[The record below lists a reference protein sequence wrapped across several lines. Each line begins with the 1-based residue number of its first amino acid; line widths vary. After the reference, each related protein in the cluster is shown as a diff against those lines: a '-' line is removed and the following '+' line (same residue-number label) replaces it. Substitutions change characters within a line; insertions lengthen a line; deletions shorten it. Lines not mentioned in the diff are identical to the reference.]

1 MKNSLLMKKLIICIC
16 LFSSLLGCRESS
28 KNQATPEKEHDHG
41 SEGEGATYQEGK
53 GISLMK
59 ETEQSL
65 GVEIVDLT
73 EQNIQSKIHLTAQVY
88 RSASEKSKK
97 TAGEQQGNAYA
108 TALISSDLSSRL
120 TDQTKVSYLNPQQ
133 NNLILVGS
141 LWKIISAQASGL
153 ENTELLLEFPDPEK
167 SMTIGD
173 FLEIDLLPNAS
184 PSKKLVIPHSARLKT
199 STGTFAFVKN
209 GEFLLRTEIKTGI
222 ENEEWIEIVEGLYEG
237 DQVAVKPVE
246 ALYMIELRAT
256 KGGGHCH

>member
-1 MKNSLLMKKLIICIC
+1 MKSPLLINKIFICIYLLC
-16 LFSSLLGCRESS
+16 SLLGCRESS
-28 KNQATPEKEHDHG
+28 RNQATPAKEHDHG
-41 SEGEGATYQEGK
+41 SEGEGATYLEGK

-88 RSASEKSKK
+88 RSASEKTKK
-97 TAGEQQGNAYA
+97 MGGEQQGNAYA
-108 TALISSDLSSRL
+108 TALISNDLSTRL
-120 TDQTKVSYLNPQQ
+120 KDQTKVSFLNPRK
-133 NNLILVGS
+133 NNLFHVGT
-141 LWKIISAQASGL
+141 LWKIITAQASGL

-173 FLEIDLLPNAS
+173 FLEIDLIPDDS
-184 PSKKLVIPHSARLKT
+184 PSKKLVIPHSARLTT
-199 STGTFAFVKN
+199 SNGTFAFVKN
-209 GEFLLRTEIKTGI
+209 GDFLLRTEIKTGI